1 MKNTAVVLLLLMT
14 FTQFLCCLAQQSNG
28 TSSANVSPVELSA
41 LSPGLAA
48 PLDSSRPIRVS
59 GGIIAGSI
67 THKTL
72 VNIPLKISCLHVSS
86 FVVMRVIIGKDG
98 RVKSVDVLSGADVMR
113 QPTVDAVGQWVYRP
127 FLLHGQPVEVE
138 TMVTSTVQLNGGNC

>member
-14 FTQFLCCLAQQSNG
+14 FTQFPCCLAQQSNG

-67 THKTL
+67 IHKTL

-98 RVKSVDVLSGADVMR
+98 RVKSVDVLSGADVMG
-113 QPTVDAVGQWVYRP
+113 QPTVDAVRSVGLQAVPSPWPTR
-127 FLLHGQPVEVE
+127 
-138 TMVTSTVQLNGGNC
+138 